1 MNASLPELVQQR
13 EDILQQ
19 IQSIDRL
26 RRGTLS
32 QQFFTKK
39 LKGKSV
45 RQGPYFVLQCF
56 IKGTKRS
63 ERVSAD
69 QAQQAKVDVA
79 SYQLFQQLAD
89 QFVEVTDQMTRLERG
104 QDQDSKKNS
113 RLRK

>member
-1 MNASLPELVQQR
+1 MTASLPQLIQKR

-32 QQFFTKK
+32 EQFFTKK

-45 RQGPYFVLQCF
+45 RRGPYYVLQCF

-63 ERVSAD
+63 ERVSAQ
-69 QAQQAKVDVA
+69 QAQQAQQDV
-79 SYQLFQQLAD
+79 SNYQRFQQLAD
-89 QFVEVTDQMTRLERG
+89 QFVEVTDQVTRLERG
-104 QDQDSKKNS
+104 QSQNSKKKS
-113 RLRK
+113 RPRK